1 MSRNRE
7 FANELSDVM
16 RRMADL
22 KTEEKDI
29 LQAIKDS
36 GITGKKFKAL
46 KKAAKEMIMDST
58 KLQERFEEEDQLE
71 LFRAELQIRARKGL
85 VMEAA

>member
-16 RRMADL
+16 RRMDDL
-22 KTEEKDI
+22 KTEAAAI
-29 LQAIKDS
+29 LEAAKDS
-36 GITGKKFKAL
+36 GVNTKAL
-46 KKAAKEMIMDST
+46 RKVAREMVMDSD
-58 KLQERFEEEDQLE
+58 KLEKRFEDEAQIDM
-71 LFRAELQIRARKGL
+71 FRDEVGLRSRKGL

>member
-16 RRMADL
+16 RRMDDL
-22 KTEEKDI
+22 KAEATAI
-29 LQAIKDS
+29 LEAAKDS
-36 GITGKKFKAL
+36 GVNVKTLRKV
-46 KKAAKEMIMDST
+46 AKEMIMDSD
-58 KLQERFEEEDQLE
+58 KLEKRFEEEAQLE
-71 LFRAELQIRARKGL
+71 MFRDEVGLRARKGL